1 MLPISSFLPKIHD
14 LLASG
19 SNLVL
24 QAAPGAGKSTALPM
38 SLLDSPWLD
47 GKKILMLEPR
57 RVAAK
62 SIAHYLASQLGEKVG
77 GRIGYQV
84 KNDRKVSKE
93 TVLEIV
99 TEGILTRR
107 LQNDSELSD
116 IALVIFDEFHE
127 RSIHADLSLM
137 LCLEVQQV
145 LREDLKLLVMSATI
159 DTGLVSRYMGNAD
172 VVECPGRV
180 FPVSVDHVSPSNNK
194 EPLSHQVVSV
204 LRGVLAPENT
214 GDTLVFL
221 PGQAEIRKCLTA
233 SRAAFSEG
241 SSLIFLPLYGG
252 LSISQQE
259 QALVPDPDGR
269 RRVVFTTNLAETSL
283 TIEGVTCVVDS
294 GLERVSVYDPKSCM
308 SRLETTYI
316 SKASAE
322 QRKGRAGRTR
332 PGHCIRLWGEQKQ
345 RELREFQGEEILTV
359 DLTGFLLELL
369 VWGAGDYAEIN
380 WLTAPPRP
388 HFESARQTLLLLG
401 LIDADGGVT
410 ALGRKTAGM
419 GLPPRLATMLLQ
431 AKDKIDKGIACELA
445 ALLADR
451 DIFYRSNGVDIVERL
466 LALQEY
472 KLNRNAALNAFPLN
486 RSSVEQVI
494 ASAGSL
500 GRVARID
507 KHRGSYSL
515 VQLQDSIG
523 RLLLSAYPDRLAKR
537 RSSSCGR
544 YQLANGRGVFLFDDD
559 PLYGQEWLVVA
570 DCDAQKKDGRI
581 YSAAPIPYESMVDC
595 LGDLIGEEDHYSYDS
610 KKQKITGRCVT
621 AYGSITIKST
631 VLSKIPSER
640 FQDCLLQILKDE
652 GLGVLNW
659 SDRCDS
665 WLTRAQ
671 WLGANLDG
679 FPSISK
685 QGLVNSVGEW
695 LMPYLVGVKSMADL
709 RKVNVYELL
718 VCTLSWE
725 EQKVLDRE
733 APLDYQTPS
742 NKKVSILYGGQQG
755 PTVSVRLQEMFGE
768 VDSPL
773 IAGGNVPIRFELLS
787 PARRPIQTTSDLGG
801 FWRSSYFELAKD
813 MRGRYPKH
821 RWPEEPLLEKPGR
834 SMKPR

>member
-1 MLPISSFLPKIHD
+1 VLPISSFIPQIHE
-14 LLASG
+14 LLVSG

-38 SLLDSPWLD
+38 SLLDLPWLG
-47 GKKILMLEPR
+47 GKKIIMLEPR

-62 SIAHYLASQLGEKVG
+62 SIAHYLAGQLGEKVG

-116 IALVIFDEFHE
+116 VALVIFDEFHE
-127 RSIHADLSLM
+127 RSVHADLSLM

-159 DTGLVSRYMGNAD
+159 DTGLISRYMDNAE
-172 VVECPGRV
+172 VIKCPGRV
-180 FPVSVDHVSPSNNK
+180 FPVSVDYVSPRNNK
-194 EPLSHQVVSV
+194 ELLSNQVVSV

-221 PGQAEIRKCLTA
+221 PGQAEIRQCLTA
-233 SRAAFSEG
+233 SKSAFSEG
-241 SSLIFLPLYGG
+241 GALLFLPLYGG

-259 QALVPDPDGR
+259 QALVPDPGGK

-283 TIEGVTCVVDS
+283 TIEGVTCVIDS
-294 GLERVSVYDPKSCM
+294 GLERVSVFDPKSSM
-308 SRLETTYI
+308 SRLETTHI

-332 PGHCIRLWGEQKQ
+332 PGHCIRLWGEQKH
-345 RELREFQGEEILTV
+345 RELKDFQGEEILTV

-369 VWGAGDYAEIN
+369 VWGAGDYAGIN

-401 LIDADGGVT
+401 LINAEGGIT

-431 AKDKIDKGIACELA
+431 ATDKVDKGIACELA

-451 DIFYRSNGVDIVERL
+451 DIFYRSSGVDIVARM

-500 GRVARID
+500 GRVAKINQ
-507 KHRGSYSL
+507 HRGAYSL
-515 VQLQDSIG
+515 VQLQDSMG
-523 RLLLSAYPDRLAKR
+523 SLLLSAYPDRLAKR
-537 RSSSCGR
+537 RSASCGR

-581 YSAAPIPYESMVDC
+581 YSAAPISYESMIAC
-595 LGDLIGEEDHYSYDS
+595 LGDLIREEDRYSYDS

-621 AYGSITIKST
+621 GYGAIAIKST
-631 VLSKIPSER
+631 VLSKISSAR
-640 FQDCLLQILKDE
+640 FQDGLLHIIKGE

-659 SDRCDS
+659 SDRCER

-679 FPSISK
+679 FPDVSK
-685 QGLVNSVGEW
+685 QGLVNSVDEW
-695 LMPYLVGVKSMADL
+695 LMPYLIGVASMAEL

-718 VCTLSWE
+718 VCTLSWA
-725 EQKVLDRE
+725 EQKVLDKE
-733 APLDYQTPS
+733 APLEYQTPS

-768 VDSPL
+768 VDTPL

-801 FWRSSYFELAKD
+801 FWRSSYFELAKE

>member
-1 MLPISSFLPKIHD
+1 MLPISSFIPKIHD
-14 LLASG
+14 LLAAG

-38 SLLDSPWLD
+38 SLLDSPWLY

-159 DTGLVSRYMGNAD
+159 DTGLISRYMGNAD

-180 FPVSVDHVSPSNNK
+180 FPVSVDYVGPSNNK

-204 LRGVLAPENT
+204 LRSVLAPENT

-259 QALVPDPDGR
+259 QALVPDRDGR

-308 SRLETTYI
+308 SRLETTYV

-410 ALGRKTAGM
+410 ELGRKTAGM

-451 DIFYRSNGVDIVERL
+451 DIFYRSDGVDIIERL
-466 LALQEY
+466 LALQDY

-500 GRVARID
+500 ARVATID

-621 AYGSITIKST
+621 AYGSITIKSS

-679 FPSISK
+679 FPSVSK
-685 QGLVNSVGEW
+685 QGLLNSVGEW

-725 EQKVLDRE
+725 EQKLLERE
-733 APLDYQTPS
+733 APLEYQTPS

-834 SMKPR
+834 SIKPR